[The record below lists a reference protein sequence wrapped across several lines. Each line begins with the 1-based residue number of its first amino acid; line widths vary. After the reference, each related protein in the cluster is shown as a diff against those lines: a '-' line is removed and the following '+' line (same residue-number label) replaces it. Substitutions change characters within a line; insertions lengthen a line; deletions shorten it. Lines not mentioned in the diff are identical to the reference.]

1 MSEFA
6 TSVKRHQN
14 VDELSHVL
22 GNHGDVKQGDV
33 DMKSSITLAIIIA
46 LAAGVAATAPVQAKG
61 NNRYVT
67 KKAKPSMIVPASFTK
82 GSYLFT
88 CTNWGDCGNYKIIK

>member
-1 MSEFA
+1 
-6 TSVKRHQN
+6 
-14 VDELSHVL
+14 
-22 GNHGDVKQGDV
+22 
-33 DMKSSITLAIIIA
+33 MKHSITLALIVA
-46 LAAGVAATAPVQAKG
+46 LATGVAITTPVEAKG

-67 KKAKPSMIVPASFTK
+67 KKAKPDMVIPASFTK